1 MNQHTLFTTVQAC
14 YSDLVSELATA
25 KKEISMVYFS
35 FEEGEWAGQIA
46 QILQTK
52 IKEGVRVR
60 LLVDQLGQR
69 YDEPRNIPRNFEII
83 KFLESFGVQV
93 NVFLP
98 ARPLHNLNRLH
109 AKYTAIDDRT
119 VFLGGSNI
127 GDYYTT
133 WNDTNLRIDGNLGNI
148 FHQAYDLIAGYSMQQ
163 VGPSPK
169 LDPASLPVGN
179 ERLHL
184 TIPSHHF
191 GIRQTLLDLI
201 RRSESSIFIRAWY
214 FLPEEDL
221 LNELC
226 SKAEQ
231 GVHVNVLLSHR
242 TRVPPVDLANYLH
255 VHKLVC
261 AGGQVHRYSDTYM
274 HGKAIWN
281 DAGDILFGS
290 ANFNANSMQTNFET
304 CLEFND
310 PVLAWELRRSFHAD
324 TAISLKQ
331 TPESHLRR
339 SFAYQAL
346 SHACNLAAPWL

>member
-1 MNQHTLFTTVQAC
+1 
-14 YSDLVSELATA
+14 
-25 KKEISMVYFS
+25 MVYFS
-35 FEEGEWAGQIA
+35 FEEGEWTEKIS
-46 QILQTK
+46 QILFAK
-52 IKEGVRVR
+52 LKEGVRVR

-83 KFLESFGVQV
+83 KCLEASGVQV
-93 NVFLP
+93 DVFLP
-98 ARPLHNLNRLH
+98 ARPLHVLNRLH
-109 AKYTAIDDRT
+109 AKFTAIDDCI

-133 WNDTNLRIDGNLGNI
+133 WNDVNLRIDGELGNA
-148 FHQAYDLIAGYSMQQ
+148 FHQVYDLIAGFSKQWVDQ
-163 VGPSPK
+163 SRWSNIS
-169 LDPASLPVGN
+169 SLQIGN

-184 TIPSHHF
+184 TIPRHHF
-191 GIRQTLLDLI
+191 GIRQALLDLI

-214 FLPEEDL
+214 FLPEEDI

-226 SKAEQ
+226 KKAEQ

-242 TRVPPVDLANYLH
+242 TRVRAVDYANYLH

-261 AGGQVHRYSDTYM
+261 AGGEVYRYPQTYM

-290 ANFNANSMQTNFET
+290 ANFNATSMQINFET

-310 PVLAWELRRSFHAD
+310 PTLAWELRRSFHAD
-324 TAISLKQ
+324 TAISLMQ
-331 TPESHLRR
+331 TPESHTHR